1 MTQTASL
8 VTAVVLAGGRA
19 RRMGGQDKGLLDI
32 AGQMLVEHITTAL
45 EPQVD
50 HIAINANRNV
60 EQYAALGYPVWQ
72 DVVDD
77 FQGPLAGMLTAL
89 KQSTDAFVLTLP
101 CDGPIVASD
110 LVWRMLAQ
118 QRLEDSDIVVAHN
131 GERLQPVY
139 CLLRTALMESLSQ
152 FLQSGERKID
162 NWFSQHGFAVCDF
175 SDNPDMFLNA
185 NTPEELTALEGKLK
199 RS

>member
-89 KQSTDAFVLTLP
+89 KKSTDAFVLTLP

>member
-89 KQSTDAFVLTLP
+89 KKSTDAFVLTLP

-139 CLLRTALMESLSQ
+139 CLLRTALVESLSQ